1 MGGRIGLDFAL
12 SHPEMTKGLVFAN
25 SGIGAPLSPE
35 MEERRK
41 MLVGVIQEGNN
52 AVISELMA
60 VASFSPDF
68 KDRNPAA
75 FQRYKDVKLQN
86 DPSSYLAIVQ
96 ALLRSF
102 DTPVDLGRLECPV
115 LIIAGDRDGFME
127 LSVAESMKRAMRNA
141 ALQIL
146 PTGHA
151 AAIEAPAE
159 FNRAVLDFVRG
170 LG

>member
-1 MGGRIGLDFAL
+1 
-12 SHPEMTKGLVFAN
+12 
-25 SGIGAPLSPE
+25 
-35 MEERRK
+35 
-41 MLVGVIQEGNN
+41 
-52 AVISELMA
+52 
-60 VASFSPDF
+60 
-68 KDRNPAA
+68 
-75 FQRYKDVKLQN
+75 
-86 DPSSYLAIVQ
+86 VQ

>member
-1 MGGRIGLDFAL
+1 
-12 SHPEMTKGLVFAN
+12 
-25 SGIGAPLSPE
+25 

-41 MLVGVIQEGNN
+41 MLVGIMQEGNKE
-52 AVISELMA
+52 VISELMA

-86 DPSSYLAIVQ
+86 DPTSYLAIMQV
-96 ALLRSF
+96 LLRSF
-102 DTPVDLGRLECPV
+102 DTSVDLGRVECPV
-115 LIIAGDRDGFME
+115 LIIAGDSDSFME
-127 LSVAESMKRAMRNA
+127 VSVAESMKKAMRNA
-141 ALQIL
+141 ALQVL

-159 FNRAVLDFVRG
+159 FNQAVLGFVRG
-170 LG
+170 LR